1 MRCWLLVTLSL
12 GCGKGEGRSVGNSPP
27 STPGIELSPA
37 QPNASD
43 DLKVTITADAED
55 PDGDNVEYKIEWLV
69 DGEVVEGAD
78 ALTLDKAFTLRGER
92 WSVIVTA
99 FDGIQDGG
107 RAGASVDILNAAPT
121 VANIRVTPTEPTVS
135 DTISCS
141 YDEPEDLDY
150 DEIQELQVW
159 AINGEEIDVRGPIT
173 SEVFVKHDQVE
184 CLVYADDGVADLEP
198 HRSDVVTVLNTLPN
212 VIGCSLATN
221 NPPDNVP
228 LAVTSEGFYDLDGD
242 PEGYLYAWF
251 INGEEVSSDETL
263 APSLMSP
270 GDNVY
275 VECTAWDGEEAGN
288 TVTSGQGTVID
299 G

>member
-1 MRCWLLVTLSL
+1 MRCWPLVMMSL
-12 GCGKGEGRSVGNSPP
+12 GCGKGEGGAVGNSPP
-27 STPGIELSPA
+27 STPGIELTPE

-43 DLKVTITADAED
+43 DLRVSITTDSED
-55 PDGDNVEYKIEWLV
+55 PDGDNVEYKVEWMV
-69 DGEVVEGAD
+69 DGDVVEGAT
-78 ALTLDKAFTLRGER
+78 ALTLDKAFTMRGER

-121 VANIRVTPTEPTVS
+121 VANIRVTPSEPTIS
-135 DTISCS
+135 DTIECA

-150 DEIQELQVW
+150 DEIQELQAW
-159 AINGEEIDVRGPIT
+159 AINGEEVDVRGPLT
-173 SEVFVKHDQVE
+173 GEHFAKHDQIE
-184 CLVYADDGVADLEP
+184 CLVYADDGVAELVP

-228 LAVTSEGFYDLDGD
+228 LEVISEGFYDLDDD
-242 PEGYLYAWF
+242 PEGYLYAWY
-251 INGEEVSSDETL
+251 INGVEVSDGETL
-263 APSLMSP
+263 AASFMSP

-275 VECTAWDGEEAGN
+275 VDCTAWDGEEAGN

>member
-1 MRCWLLVTLSL
+1 MRCWLLVILSL
-12 GCGKGEGRSVGNSPP
+12 GCGKGEGDAVGNSPP
-27 STPGIELSPA
+27 STPGIELTPE

-43 DLKVTITADAED
+43 DLKVAVVDASVD
-55 PDGDNVEYKIEWLV
+55 PDGDNVEYKVEWMV
-69 DGEVVEGAD
+69 DGELVEGAN

-92 WSVIVTA
+92 WSVVVTA

-107 RAGASVDILNAAPT
+107 RAGASVDILNATPT
-121 VANIRVTPTEPTVS
+121 VENIRVSPTEPTIS
-135 DTISCS
+135 DTLTCT
-141 YDEPEDLDY
+141 YDEPQDLDY
-150 DEIQELQVW
+150 DEIQELQAW
-159 AINGEEIDVRGPIT
+159 AVNGEEVDARGPLT
-173 SEVFVKHDQVE
+173 SDHFAKHDQVE
-184 CLVYADDGVADLEP
+184 CLVYADDGVAPLEP
-198 HRSDVVTVLNTLPN
+198 HRSAVVTVLNTLPN

-221 NPPDNVP
+221 NPPDNIP
-228 LAVTSEGFYDLDGD
+228 LEAVSEGFYDLDDD

-251 INGEEVSSDETL
+251 INGMEVSSEATL
-263 APSLMSP
+263 SPSFMSP